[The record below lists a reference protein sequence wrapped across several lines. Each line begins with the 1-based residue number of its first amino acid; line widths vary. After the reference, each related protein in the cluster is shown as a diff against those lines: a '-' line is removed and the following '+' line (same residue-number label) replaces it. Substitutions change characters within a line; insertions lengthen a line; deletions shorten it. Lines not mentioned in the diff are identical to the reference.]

1 VPSIDKQ
8 TGLNETDARI
18 LELLTAN
25 ARMCWAEL
33 ASELE
38 LSAPAIADRVKKLE
52 QRGVIRGYVALIAP
66 ELVGAEV
73 AAFVAVELERPR
85 HRSAFLQQVMKLDE
99 ILECHHVAG
108 GADYLLKV
116 RVSSLRALEA
126 LVSDA
131 LKSIDGVA
139 STRTTIVL
147 STLKET
153 PTPPLHDR

>member
-1 VPSIDKQ
+1 
-8 TGLNETDARI
+8 
-18 LELLTAN
+18 
-25 ARMCWAEL
+25 
-33 ASELE
+33 
-38 LSAPAIADRVKKLE
+38 
-52 QRGVIRGYVALIAP
+52 
-66 ELVGAEV
+66 
-73 AAFVAVELERPR
+73 
-85 HRSAFLQQVMKLDE
+85 MKLDE

>member
-1 VPSIDKQ
+1 VSSIDKKNC
-8 TGLNETDARI
+8 LDEIDLKI
-18 LELLTAN
+18 LGLLTTN
-25 ARMCWAEL
+25 ARMSWAEL
-33 ASELE
+33 ASELG
-38 LSAPAIADRVKKLE
+38 LSAPGAADRVKRLE
-52 QRGVIRGYVALIAP
+52 QRGVIHRYVALVAP

-85 HRSAFLQQVMKLDE
+85 HRSGFLKRIMKLDAV
-99 ILECHHVAG
+99 LECHHAAG

-116 RVSSLRALEA
+116 RVGNLRALEA

-131 LKSIDGVA
+131 IKSIDGVA

-153 PTPPLHDR
+153 PTPPLGGG